1 MLEFLRRNAQSVFF
15 QAIVVII
22 IFAFVFWGGSSMMNS
37 RESAIQ
43 VNKEE
48 VSFQEVDKAYNQAY
62 ARLSDQFGG
71 QIPKGLAET
80 LGVKKQVINQLV
92 QDSLLRQGAKKMGVV
107 VSANEIQEEIQSM
120 VQFQQD
126 GGFNMERYKSILASN
141 RLSPAKF
148 EKSMKRDLLA
158 QKTISDI
165 GKFVSEP
172 TEFEINNLYT
182 LENETVSVEFIKAS
196 PADYIEDVKPTD
208 EQLASW
214 FDINK
219 DNYKSEPQLKLR
231 YLSFTYDEV
240 GGKITIDDTDIEQY
254 YQTNIANYQTPES
267 RHARHILLK
276 ADSSDSEATHS
287 EKLTKAQEV
296 LKLVKAGDDFAELAQ
311 KYSEGP
317 SGPTGGDLGFFSKGQ
332 MVPEFDQAVFL
343 LKTGE
348 SSNVVKTAFGYHI
361 IKIEEIKPSVTT
373 SLEEVKDSIGDTLS
387 LKQAKPLAFQLA
399 NQAYE
404 GIIGAGSLDNY
415 AKENSETQ
423 ITETDFFTKSA
434 PPENL
439 KADPQFVEK
448 AFALN
453 KGELSSLIETDA
465 GYAIIFASDIQE
477 PVVPSIDSV
486 KENVTADYV
495 TEQSAVLAQEATQK
509 LITSISGEKD
519 FQSVVSEAGFTLQS
533 SGLFTKAK
541 PNEESSFPAALI
553 AQAFRLT
560 TVEPTPSE
568 PAMVGNDYYV
578 FHLTERK
585 APEGEMT
592 DEEKAGYKDTLKRL
606 KQQQILS
613 AWIKNQEQDTVVT
626 IHQSLND

>member
-37 RESAIQ
+37 RESAIK

-62 ARLSDQFGG
+62 ARLADQFGG
-71 QIPKGLAET
+71 QLPKGLAET

-92 QDSLLRQGAKKMGVV
+92 QDSLLRQGAKKMGIV

-120 VQFQQD
+120 IQFQQD
-126 GGFNMERYKSILASN
+126 GSFSMERYKAILTSN

-165 GKFVSEP
+165 GNFISDP

-196 PADYIEDVKPTD
+196 PADYINDVKPTD

-214 FDINK
+214 FATNK
-219 DNYKSEPQLKLR
+219 DNYKSEPQFKLR
-231 YLSFTYDEV
+231 YLSFTYDGIGDKV
-240 GGKITIDDTDIEQY
+240 TIDDTDIGKY

-267 RHARHILLK
+267 RTASHILLK
-276 ADSSDSEATHS
+276 ADSTHDEATHS
-287 EKLTKAQEV
+287 EKQNKAQEV
-296 LKLVKAGDDFAELAQ
+296 LTLVEAGDDFAELAI

-317 SGPTGGDLGFFSKGQ
+317 SGPTGGALGSFSKGQ
-332 MVPEFDQAVFL
+332 MVPEFDQAVFS
-343 LKTGE
+343 LKSGE
-348 SSNVVKTAFGYHI
+348 TSKVVKTAFGYHI
-361 IKIEEIKPSVTT
+361 IKLEEIKPAITK
-373 SLEEVKDSIGDTLS
+373 SLDEVKTIITETLS
-387 LKQAKPLAFQLA
+387 QKQAKPLAFQLA

-404 GIIGAGSLDNY
+404 GIIGAGSLDNF
-415 AKENSETQ
+415 AKENSEIQ
-423 ITETDFFTKSA
+423 IIETAFFTRSA
-434 PPENL
+434 PPESL
-439 KADPQFVEK
+439 KADQQLVDK

-465 GYAIIFASDIQE
+465 GYAIVFASDIKA
-477 PVVPSIDSV
+477 PVTPALDDVR
-486 KENVTADYV
+486 ENVTADYA

-509 LITSISGEKD
+509 LISSISADKD
-519 FQSVVSEAGFTLQS
+519 FPSAASEAGFTPQD
-533 SGLFTKAK
+533 SGFFTKAK
-541 PNEESSFPAALI
+541 PNEDSKFPAALI

-560 TVEPTPSE
+560 ADVPTPSE
-568 PAMVGNDYYV
+568 PALVGSDYYV
-578 FHLTERK
+578 FYLTERK

-592 DEEKAGYKDTLKRL
+592 EEEKAGYKDTLTRL
-606 KQQQILS
+606 KQQQLLS

-626 IHQSLND
+626 IHKSLNE

>member
-37 RESAIQ
+37 RESAIK

-62 ARLSDQFGG
+62 SRLADQFGG
-71 QIPKGLAET
+71 QLPKGLAET

-107 VSANEIQEEIQSM
+107 VSANEIQEEIQTM

-126 GGFNMERYKSILASN
+126 GGFSMDRYKSILASN

-148 EKSMKRDLLA
+148 EKSIKRDLLA
-158 QKTISDI
+158 QKTITDI
-165 GKFVSEP
+165 GKFISTP

-196 PADYIEDVKPTD
+196 PLDYIKNVKPSD
-208 EQLASW
+208 EQLLSW
-214 FDINK
+214 FEINK
-219 DNYKSEPQLKLR
+219 DNYLSEPQLKIR
-231 YLSFTYDEV
+231 YLSFSYDV
-240 GGKITIDDTDIEQY
+240 ISDKITIDDTDVEKY
-254 YQTNIANYQTPES
+254 YQTNIANYQTPETRDAS
-267 RHARHILLK
+267 HILLK
-276 ADSSDSEATHS
+276 ADSSDDDTTHS
-287 EKLTKAQEV
+287 EKQKKAQEV
-296 LKLVKAGDDFAELAQ
+296 LKLVEDGGDFAELAI

-317 SGPTGGDLGFFSKGQ
+317 SGPTGGVLGFFSKGQ
-332 MVPEFDQAVFL
+332 MVPEFDQAVFSL
-343 LKTGE
+343 QAGDTTK
-348 SSNVVKTAFGYHI
+348 VVKTAFGYHI
-361 IKIEEIKPSVTT
+361 IKLREIKPAITK
-373 SLEEVKDSIGDTLS
+373 SLEEVKPLITATLS
-387 LKQAKPLAFQLA
+387 QKQVKPLAFQLA

-404 GIIGAGSLDNY
+404 GIIGAGSLDNF
-415 AKENSETQ
+415 AKENSGTQ
-423 ITETDFFTKSA
+423 IVETDFFTRSA

-439 KADPQFVEK
+439 KTDKQFIDK
-448 AFALN
+448 AFTLN

-465 GYAIIFASDIQE
+465 GYSIIFSLDIKD
-477 PVVPSIDSV
+477 PVAPALANV
-486 KENVTADYV
+486 KENVKEDYAI
-495 TEQSAVLAQEATQK
+495 EQSAILAQEATQK
-509 LITSISGEKD
+509 LIDSINADKN
-519 FQSVVSEAGFTLQS
+519 FQSASSEAGFTPQS
-533 SGLFTKAK
+533 SGFFTKAK
-541 PNEESSFPAALI
+541 PNEDSEFPAALI

-560 TVEPTPSE
+560 TEQPTPTE
-568 PAMVGNDYYV
+568 PAIVGDDYYV
-578 FHLTERK
+578 FYLTERK

-592 DEEKAGYKDTLKRL
+592 DEEKSGYKDTLKRL

-626 IHQSLND
+626 IHKSLNE